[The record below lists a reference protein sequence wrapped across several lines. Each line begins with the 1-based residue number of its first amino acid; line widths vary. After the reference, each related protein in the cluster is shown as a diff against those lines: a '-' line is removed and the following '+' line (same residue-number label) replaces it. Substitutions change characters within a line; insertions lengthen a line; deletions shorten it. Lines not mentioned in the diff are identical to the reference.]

1 MAVPPAALFPDNL
14 LTPATPAISMKTTAV
29 IIKAQA
35 IHMMTE
41 INRTHGL
48 VPASSA
54 MVAGETASVLR
65 ELELP

>member
-1 MAVPPAALFPDNL
+1 
-14 LTPATPAISMKTTAV
+14 MKTTAV
-29 IIKAQA
+29 IIKAQT

-65 ELELP
+65 ALELP